1 MAFISF
7 LLLINMYDF
16 HFHVFFYFA
25 VFLRRGEENLVLEI
39 PAGAQLRGGGGC
51 LDPSPYYLYIITISI
66 LIFTKI
72 N

>member
-7 LLLINMYDF
+7 LLLIYMYDF

-39 PAGAQLRGGGGC
+39 PAGAQLRGGGDVWTP
-51 LDPSPYYLYIITISI
+51 LPIIYI
-66 LIFTKI
+66 L
-72 N
+72 